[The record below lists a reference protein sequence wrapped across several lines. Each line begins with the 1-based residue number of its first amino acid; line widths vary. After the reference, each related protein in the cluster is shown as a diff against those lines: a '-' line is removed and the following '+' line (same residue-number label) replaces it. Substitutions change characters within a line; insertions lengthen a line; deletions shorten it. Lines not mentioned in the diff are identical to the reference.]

1 MKGGLPEVGPKFGVA
16 PVGRPDAVRVTG
28 TLNSPI
34 SFRVSVNVVDS
45 P

>member
-28 TLNSPI
+28 SLNSPI
-34 SFRVSVNVVDS
+34 SFRFTVNVVDS